1 MSDKYGLIR
10 LTQVPRPSRWF
21 VLYEGNFS
29 GSGPVG
35 LPPPPIQRYSVGLEL
50 CKFIALLG
58 IHQTMND
65 INLFLWECALG
76 KSKMKP
82 SITRPPKHICPA
94 KLIQYW
100 QFTLSV
106 TFHNCPHTWKPIL
119 FGEWARKECTSCKR
133 FGILLNTISQETFLQ
148 PGRSL
153 RSREEGREGW
163 VLLTRISCVPGKTI
177 LEAGV
182 ESAGSVAAPGLQ
194 LY

>member
-21 VLYEGNFS
+21 LLYEGNFS

-35 LPPPPIQRYSVGLEL
+35 LPPPACHPKTFRCLR
-50 CKFIALLG
+50 ALQVYRS
-58 IHQTMND
+58 IRNTSKNEWYQS
-65 INLFLWECALG
+65 FLWECALG

-133 FGILLNTISQETFLQ
+133 SGILLNMISQETFLQ
-148 PGRSL
+148 PGPSL
-153 RSREEGREGW
+153 RSR
-163 VLLTRISCVPGKTI
+163 
-177 LEAGV
+177 
-182 ESAGSVAAPGLQ
+182 
-194 LY
+194 